1 MQVDRTF
8 SPAGGEDGRRP
19 LAPVAGRGRRHQQA
33 SGIFSVFLVLGLL
46 AALALA
52 LASGPTATA
61 QGGERRQGSL
71 CQEHRGDPGW
81 ASVCREARRR

>member
-1 MQVDRTF
+1 MADDRWLQWQAEA
-8 SPAGGEDGRRP
+8 AGTNKLP
-19 LAPVAGRGRRHQQA
+19 
-33 SGIFSVFLVLGLL
+33 GIFSMFLVLGLL

>member
-1 MQVDRTF
+1 
-8 SPAGGEDGRRP
+8 
-19 LAPVAGRGRRHQQA
+19 
-33 SGIFSVFLVLGLL
+33 VFLVLGLL

>member
-1 MQVDRTF
+1 MADDRWLQWQAEA
-8 SPAGGEDGRRP
+8 AGTNKLP
-19 LAPVAGRGRRHQQA
+19 
-33 SGIFSVFLVLGLL
+33 GIFSVFLVLGLL